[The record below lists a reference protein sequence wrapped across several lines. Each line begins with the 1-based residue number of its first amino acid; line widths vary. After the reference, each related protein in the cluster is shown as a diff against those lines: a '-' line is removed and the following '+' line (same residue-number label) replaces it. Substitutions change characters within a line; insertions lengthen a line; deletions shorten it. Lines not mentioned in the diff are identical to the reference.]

1 MRLGTEVLDVNSE
14 GYAAFQKFLN
24 GLEYFPESLR
34 FRGQVKG
41 MLEIYFELI
50 KHRGTDSYAA
60 PTHYILLTEGYN
72 TCYCNNIV
80 PGETERPCRKVG
92 AHRKEAKERAGVTPA
107 QKEYAKA

>member
-80 PGETERPCRKVG
+80 PVKPNDL
-92 AHRKEAKERAGVTPA
+92 P
-107 QKEYAKA
+107 